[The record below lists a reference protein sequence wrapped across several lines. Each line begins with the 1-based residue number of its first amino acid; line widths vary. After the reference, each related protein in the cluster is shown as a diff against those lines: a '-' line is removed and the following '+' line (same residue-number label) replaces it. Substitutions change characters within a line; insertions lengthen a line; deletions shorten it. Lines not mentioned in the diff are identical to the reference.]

1 MSAVDVVVV
10 RARPPAIDRNHSR
23 LIAAKEE
30 ICAQRTLHARLQ
42 LKQLE
47 GVAGLEWKIGYFQI
61 AHYHAELR
69 VRCLNHRGAGGMKR
83 RRKYVIAA
91 EDDFNPNNLS
101 DACTQV
107 TSLGIGKTVS
117 FYFQAI
123 GADRQ

>member
-10 RARPPAIDRNHSR
+10 RPCPPAINRNHTR

-61 AHYHAELR
+61 AYHDAELR
-69 VRCLNHRGAGGMKR
+69 VRCLNHRGASGMTR
-83 RRKYVIAA
+83 RRKYVLAA

-101 DACTQV
+101 NACSQV
-107 TSLGIGKTVS
+107 MSLGIGKTVR
-117 FYFQAI
+117 FY
-123 GADRQ
+123 